1 MNFEL
6 KFKYIYE
13 LEFDLISNRICEF
26 DSIQDLTM
34 RIKVQIGV
42 SNIRDVTRM
51 TWLSLCIVR
60 IYA

>member
-51 TWLSLCIVR
+51 TWLSLCIMR